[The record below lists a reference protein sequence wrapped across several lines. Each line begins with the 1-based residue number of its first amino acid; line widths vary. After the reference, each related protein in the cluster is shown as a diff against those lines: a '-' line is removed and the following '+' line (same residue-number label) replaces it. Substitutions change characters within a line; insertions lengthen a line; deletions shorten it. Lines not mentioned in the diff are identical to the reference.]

1 MSVQTSAVLRSL
13 PSVDRRRLARRLTPY
28 ILIAPAVLA
37 LALLLAYPWGFG
49 FYASLTNLRLARLD
63 QAQFVG
69 LDNYVRLLTSG
80 SFFNAARVTFT
91 FAVMCVTC
99 EMALGLGLALLLHRQ
114 IRGVRFY
121 RALFLIPFMT
131 PVVVCG
137 LVWRQILDVNGVFN
151 YLLGFMGIGP
161 VAWLATSQTVLFGIL
176 IVDVWQ
182 TTPQVILL
190 LLAGLQGIPGD
201 LYEAATID
209 GASSWQAFRSVTLP
223 LLLPF
228 FLVSLAIRTIELIQ
242 VLDIILVTTLGG
254 PNDASLTLHIAAYR
268 EAFENSFLGSG
279 IAYAFLLGLIVLVVA
294 LVILR
299 QSLAAQAAALGE

>member
-1 MSVQTSAVLRSL
+1 MVNRG
-13 PSVDRRRLARRLTPY
+13 RLTRRLTPY
-28 ILIAPAVLA
+28 LLIAPAGLA
-37 LALLLAYPWGFG
+37 LALLLAYPWAFG

-69 LDNYVRLLTSG
+69 LDNYVRLVTSG

-91 FAVMCVTC
+91 LAVMCVTS
-99 EMALGLGLALLLHRQ
+99 EMALGLGLALLLNRQ
-114 IRGVRFY
+114 IRGIRFY

-151 YLLGFMGIGP
+151 YLLSFVGIAP
-161 VAWLATSQTVLFGIL
+161 IAWLATSQTVLFGIL
-176 IVDVWQ
+176 IVDIWQ

-209 GASSWQAFRSVTLP
+209 GASSWQAFWSVTLP

-228 FLVSLAIRTIELIQ
+228 FLVSLAIRSIELIQ

-268 EAFENSFLGSG
+268 EAFVNSFLGSG
-279 IAYAFLLGLIVLVVA
+279 IAYAFLLGLIVLMVA

-299 QSLAAQAAALGE
+299 QSLAAQAAALGD